1 LQFSE
6 QNTRWESLIALG
18 VQWAHLLSM
27 SDLRSEA
34 TITLTG
40 IAPAG
45 VFAFIAVQ
53 MVVSACIA
61 LTIGL
66 SVQAPP
72 ALLLILLLAYAFAAP
87 ADSGA
92 LTSGMTMSASAPNKG
107 ATMALHATV
116 ASVCQLL
123 APGALASCSIWPVGQ
138 TTRRHGSRYSVCSV
152 VRSCLDHLLCGGH
165 ERRPRG
171 SGKRRSSEILIAP
184 VLARTPA
191 RAREKSLK
199 NFRLVPLRRRYV
211 QRRRARAVIM
221 PIMPTS
227 ELVWLV
233 RR

>member
-1 LQFSE
+1 
-6 QNTRWESLIALG
+6 
-18 VQWAHLLSM
+18 M

-92 LTSGMTMSASAPNKG
+92 LTSGMTMSANKG

-123 APGALASCSIWPVGQ
+123 APGALASCSNLAGGRDSASAWLAVF
-138 TTRRHGSRYSVCSV
+138 C
-152 VRSCLDHLLCGGH
+152 LLCG
-165 ERRPRG
+165 
-171 SGKRRSSEILIAP
+171 SILLGP
-184 VLARTPA
+184 LALWWS
-191 RAREKSLK
+191 RA
-199 NFRLVPLRRRYV
+199 
-211 QRRRARAVIM
+211 AAAG
-221 PIMPTS
+221 
-227 ELVWLV
+227 
-233 RR
+233 